1 MTNELKVII
10 DKETGAF
17 RKYTVVDQVRSAF
30 LDVFEVALI
39 LTALKEH
46 EANLDEKVVLSELTE
61 DKDEQDF
68 IIENAIKEFGTFE
81 EAKEKIDITS
91 DELHTLLTMYDRW
104 KQDKL
109 TS

>member
-1 MTNELKVII
+1 M
-10 DKETGAF
+10 
-17 RKYTVVDQVRSAF
+17 RSAF
-30 LDVFEVALI
+30 LDVFDVALI

-46 EANLDEKVVLSELTE
+46 EASLDAKVVLSELTE

-81 EAKEKIDITS
+81 EAKEKIDITN

-104 KQDKL
+104 KQDK
-109 TS
+109 